1 MAGEWLLVV
10 NTLYN
15 YMLLTFT
22 ATITDVRITKVR
34 LWTMAALSSL
44 LGLLLY
50 PSVLGVFISF
60 LVLLPTFPIQATL
73 YRQAIV
79 LFIATFI
86 VGGLL
91 TAIQSYVSNKY
102 DMQVLWLLLAALV
115 LIFLI
120 RRYRLRWQVRQNHFF
135 TTCTIEFLDRQFS
148 LAAFIDTGNTCIE
161 PISALPVHFVSF
173 QAMKA
178 QLPPD
183 FVQALMSWRQEAP
196 YELQMFSKEIQKYL
210 RVVPIQTV
218 QGDTLALA
226 FRTTWLSMDE
236 QMVQGHY
243 VVFTAKDAKF
253 PKQVEVILHV
263 SMLPIL

>member
-1 MAGEWLLVV
+1 MAGEWLLLV

-22 ATITDVRITKVR
+22 ATITDVRVAKIR
-34 LWTMAALSSL
+34 LWTMAALSGL
-44 LGLLLY
+44 IGLLLY

-73 YRQAIV
+73 YRQAGL

-91 TAIQSYVSNKY
+91 TAIQSYASNKY
-102 DMQVLWLLLAALV
+102 DMQVLWLSLAALV
-115 LIFLI
+115 LIFLV
-120 RRYRLRWQVRQNHFF
+120 RRYRLRWQVRQNHFY
-135 TTCTIEFLDRQFS
+135 TTCTIEFLGQQFS

-161 PISALPVHFVSF
+161 PISALPVHFVSL
-173 QAMKA
+173 QAMQA

-196 YELQMFSKEIQKYL
+196 YELHMFSKEIQKLL

-226 FRTTWLSMDE
+226 FRTNGLLMDE
-236 QMVQGHY
+236 QTVHGHY
-243 VVFTAKDAKF
+243 MVFTAKDAKF
-253 PKQVEVILHV
+253 PKQVEIILHV

>member
-1 MAGEWLLVV
+1 MAGEWLLLV

-22 ATITDVRITKVR
+22 ATITDTRVAKIR
-34 LWTMAALSSL
+34 LWTMAALSGL
-44 LGLLLY
+44 IGLLLY

-73 YRQAIV
+73 YRQAII
-79 LFIATFI
+79 LFITTFI

-91 TAIQSYVSNKY
+91 TTIQSYASNKY
-102 DMQVLWLLLAALV
+102 DMQILWLSLAALV
-115 LIFLI
+115 LIFLV
-120 RRYRLRWQVRQNHFF
+120 RRYRLRWQVRQNHFY
-135 TTCTIEFLDRQFS
+135 TTCTVEFLGQPFS

-161 PISALPVHFVSF
+161 PISALPVHFVSL

-178 QLPPD
+178 QLSSD
-183 FVQALMSWRQEAP
+183 FVQALMSWQQEAP
-196 YELQMFSKEIQKYL
+196 YDLQMFSTEIQKL
-210 RVVPIQTV
+210 VRVVPIQTV

-226 FRTTWLSMDE
+226 FRTSRLLMDE
-236 QMVQGHY
+236 QTVHGHY

-253 PKQVEVILHV
+253 PKQVQIILHV

>member
-1 MAGEWLLVV
+1 MAGEWLLLV

-22 ATITDVRITKVR
+22 ATITDIRVAKVR
-34 LWTMAALSSL
+34 LWTMAALSGL
-44 LGLLLY
+44 IGLLLY

-73 YRQAIV
+73 YRQAII

-91 TAIQSYVSNKY
+91 TAIQSYASNKY
-102 DMQVLWLLLAALV
+102 DMQILWLSLAALV
-115 LIFLI
+115 LIFLV
-120 RRYRLRWQVRQNHFF
+120 RRYRLRWQVRQNHFY
-135 TTCTIEFLDRQFS
+135 TTCTVEFLEQQFS

-161 PISALPVHFVSF
+161 PISALPVHFVSL

-178 QLPPD
+178 QLPSD

-196 YELQMFSKEIQKYL
+196 YDLQMFSKEIQKLL

-226 FRTTWLSMDE
+226 FRTNRLLMDE
-236 QMVQGHY
+236 QTVHGHY
-243 VVFTAKDAKF
+243 LVFTAKDAKF
-253 PKQVEVILHV
+253 PKQVEIILHV